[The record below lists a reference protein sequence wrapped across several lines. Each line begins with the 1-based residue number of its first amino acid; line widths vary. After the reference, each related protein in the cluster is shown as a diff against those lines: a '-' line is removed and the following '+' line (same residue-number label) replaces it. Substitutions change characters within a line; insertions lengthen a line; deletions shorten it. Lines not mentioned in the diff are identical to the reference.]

1 MPRYLTAEEKKERY
15 DLIFNNAVEMFDESS
30 YGEITM
36 SNLAKKCDIA
46 KGTIFKYF
54 KTKET
59 LFSLI
64 LYSEYDKWVQEETM
78 ELEKYREFSC
88 DSFIEFTTNRTK
100 TIFSKHLRLVR
111 LIAIKRTILDKNI
124 DINIYA
130 SEVKKF
136 QRQMKNVAAIAAGKT
151 EGISTEDMF
160 EFYQAWHIS
169 VAGSYNL
176 GVSKLNKRRLG
187 EINLSELAA
196 FNIEAV
202 VINCVRRYLRGL
214 FFKKRGIYGKI

>member
-15 DLIFNNAVEMFDESS
+15 DLIFNNAVEMFDASS

-36 SNLAKKCDIA
+36 SNLAKKCNIA

-78 ELEKYREFSC
+78 ELEKHREFSC
-88 DSFIEFTTNRTK
+88 ESFIEFTTKRTE

-111 LIAIKRTILDKNI
+111 LTAIKRTILDKNI

-130 SEVKKF
+130 SEVEKF
-136 QRQMKNVAAIAAGKT
+136 QKQMKNVAAIAAGKT
-151 EGISTEDMF
+151 NEISADDMF

-169 VAGSYNL
+169 VSGSYNL
-176 GVSKLNKRRLG
+176 GVSKLNTKRLG

-196 FNIEAV
+196 FNIEAA
-202 VINCVRRYLRGL
+202 VINCVRRYLREL
-214 FFKKRGIYGKI
+214 FF